1 MYVRERGSCY
11 IAIVALLHIW
21 VANKN
26 WRLKCH
32 CRKFVLAWH
41 NLPRCCIII
50 RSKVQSQIS
59 NTIGL
64 LILALILAQTGSEDE
79 IAFHVL
85 LTERFQLVG
94 WYCDSSVMYSEIPGL
109 KSSRGAPEC
118 ANDILST
125 LALSTHTNKSQT
137 RSANR
142 EIVRQSVRSIT
153 HCVHTYFIIF
163 PRL

>member
-1 MYVRERGSCY
+1 MRGSTSL
-11 IAIVALLHIW
+11 LLHY
-21 VANKN
+21 NQ
-26 WRLKCH
+26 
-32 CRKFVLAWH
+32 
-41 NLPRCCIII
+41 

-79 IAFHVL
+79 IAFHL

-94 WYCDSSVMYSEIPGL
+94 CCCDSSVMYSEISGL
-109 KSSRGAPEC
+109 KSSRVCHGCRDC

-125 LALSTHTNKSQT
+125 LSLSAHTNKSQT

-142 EIVRQSVRSIT
+142 EIVRQSTVKKIT
-153 HCVHTYFIIF
+153 HRVRTYFIIF
-163 PRL
+163 PRFKIHLARGASAHRR